1 MLPSIAPSIREKVS
15 RLPPAST
22 TATLRREPV
31 VSASATTRPTSSCAL
46 ERVRGWDIERPY
58 RSRGGA
64 RAGRSRTWEYRQV
77 SQDAA
82 FDRLAAVV
90 LEDPSV
96 VVGRAVQMAR
106 DPLRMEG
113 GHPAQLKDSEPGF

>member
-1 MLPSIAPSIREKVS
+1 MAHPIRG
-15 RLPPAST
+15 
-22 TATLRREPV
+22 RRARSE
-31 VSASATTRPTSSCAL
+31 L
-46 ERVRGWDIERPY
+46 GERPLGVG
-58 RSRGGA
+58 RRRQ

-96 VVGRAVQMAR
+96 VVARAVQMAR
-106 DPLRMEG
+106 DALGMEV
-113 GHPAQLKDSEPGF
+113 AYLAELNDSEQCFGDVAGDGSAVGVVAQGRMPRS